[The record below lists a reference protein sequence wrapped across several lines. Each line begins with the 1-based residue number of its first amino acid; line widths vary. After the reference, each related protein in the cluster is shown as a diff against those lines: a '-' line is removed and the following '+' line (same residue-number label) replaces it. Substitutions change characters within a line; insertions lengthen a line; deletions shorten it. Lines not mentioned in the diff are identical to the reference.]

1 MLNKDLID
9 ITHIMGDGEAEIIP
23 LLTEEDTK
31 DLTVTDMP
39 EQMPIL
45 PLRGNVFFPGVVLPI
60 TAGREKSVR
69 LIKTAYK
76 NKDIIGVVAQC
87 AAVTDDPDYEDLYTY
102 GTMARVLKTLNM
114 PDGTTMVILQGL
126 DRFYLESIATKE
138 PYWIGK
144 VRPAGDNAKNMPA
157 DSDIVAEALRDSYLR
172 LLKLTPGVPSDPS
185 FAIRNIENPYFLL
198 NYIAAHL
205 DIEVSDKQKLLEIDD
220 FTQRAN
226 RVLEELSK
234 ETNLQELKIK
244 IQKKV
249 SKDIDKQQR
258 DYLLTQQLKTI
269 QEELGGSPAEQEV
282 EELRKKAEQKK
293 WSKEV
298 GETFEK
304 ELSRLS
310 SMHSSSPDYSVQLN
324 YLNFMLELPWNEFTD
339 SNFDLDKAQKTLDA
353 DHYGLEKVK
362 QRILEY
368 LAVLKLKGDMKSPV
382 LCLVGPPGV
391 GKTSLG
397 RSIASATGRKYVRVA
412 LGGLN
417 DESEIRGHR
426 RTYIGAMPGRIL
438 KSISKCGSS
447 NPVFVLDEI
456 DKVAGMSAHGDPA
469 SAMLEVLDPEQ
480 NTSFHDNYLD
490 IDYDLS
496 NVMFIATANSLS
508 NVHPALIDRMEVI
521 EVSGYIEQEKVQIA
535 KRHLLPKQIKEHGLK
550 KSDISIGDKLFST
563 IINNYTRE
571 SGVRQLDKV
580 IAKLIRHRAVEIVKE
595 QEFKKSIKESDLKSI
610 LGLPTAQHDRQL
622 SQDHVGVVCGLAW
635 TQVGGEILF
644 VEAASAKGEGKLN
657 LTGNLGDVMK
667 ESATLAYEYI
677 KTNAEALGI
686 EPEKA
691 SKQDLYIHVP
701 EGATPKDGPSAGVTM
716 FTAMLSVLKG
726 IKVKS
731 NVAMTGEITLRG
743 TVLPIGGI
751 KEKILAA
758 KRASISEI
766 ILSEANRKDIEEIQS
781 EYLEGLTFHYVENMG
796 EIPPLAFATQQNHE

>member
-1 MLNKDLID
+1 MLNKELID
-9 ITHIMGDGEAEIIP
+9 LTRLMGEGETEIIP
-23 LLTEEDTK
+23 LLTEENTK

-60 TAGREKSVR
+60 TAGREKSVQ

-76 NKDIIGVVAQC
+76 NRQIIGIVAQKS
-87 AAVTDDPDYEDLYTY
+87 ASTDDPADEDLYRY

-126 DRFYLESIATKE
+126 DRFFLEQITETE
-138 PYWIGK
+138 PYWVGRVK
-144 VRPAGDNAKNMPA
+144 PSPDTAKEMPQN
-157 DSDIVAEALRDSYLR
+157 AEAISEAVRDSYLK
-172 LLKLTPGVPSDPS
+172 LLKMNPNIPSDPS

-198 NYIAAHL
+198 NYVAAHL
-205 DIEVSDKQKLLEIDD
+205 DIEVADKQTLLEYDS
-220 FTQRAN
+220 FSKRAN
-226 RVLEELSK
+226 KVLEQLNE

-244 IQKKV
+244 IQRKV

-269 QEELGGSPAEQEV
+269 QEELGGSPAEQEI
-282 EELRKKAEQKK
+282 EELKKKVSNKK
-293 WSKEV
+293 WSEEV
-298 GETFEK
+298 AAVFDK
-304 ELSRLS
+304 ELKRLS
-310 SMHSSSPDYSVQLN
+310 SMHSSTPDYSVQLN
-324 YLNFMLELPWNEFTD
+324 YLNFMAELPWGEFSD
-339 SNFDLDKAQKTLDA
+339 DNFDLSKAQKTLDA

-362 QRILEY
+362 QRIIEY
-368 LAVLKLKGDMKSPV
+368 LAVLKLKGNMKSPV

-397 RSIASATGRKYVRVA
+397 KSIAKAVGREYVRVA

-438 KSISKCGSS
+438 KSISKAGTS

-456 DKVAGMSAHGDPA
+456 DKIGGMSAHGDPA

-508 NVHPALIDRMEVI
+508 NVHPALIDRMEI
-521 EVSGYIEQEKVQIA
+521 IDISGYIEQEKLQIA
-535 KRHLLPKQIKEHGLK
+535 KQHLLPKQLKEHGLTK
-550 KSDISIGDKLFST
+550 KEITLSDKTISSL
-563 IINNYTRE
+563 INLYTRE
-571 SGVRQLDKV
+571 SGVRQLDKT
-580 IAKLIRHRAVEIVKE
+580 IAKLVRHRAVQLVKE
-595 QEFKKSIKESDLKSI
+595 EEYKKAIKSEELQSV
-610 LGLPTAQHDRQL
+610 LGLPIAQHDNSL
-622 SQDHVGVVCGLAW
+622 KKNYIGVVCGLAW

-644 VEAASAKGEGKLN
+644 VEAAAAAGKGNLN

-677 KTNAEALGI
+677 KTNAESLGVDA
-686 EPEKA
+686 EDLEK
-691 SKQDLYIHVP
+691 KNIYVHVP

-716 FTAMLSVLKG
+716 FTAMLSTLTQK
-726 IKVKS
+726 KVKA
-731 NVAMTGEITLRG
+731 NLAMTGEITLRG
-743 TVLPIGGI
+743 NVLPVGGI

-758 KRASISEI
+758 KRAKITEI
-766 ILSEANRKDIEEIQS
+766 VLSESNRRDIEEIHQD
-781 EYLEGLTFHYVENMG
+781 YLSGLQFHYVENMS
-796 EIPPLAFATQQNHE
+796 EIPSLAFAK

>member
-1 MLNKDLID
+1 MSNKDLID
-9 ITHIMGDGEAEIIP
+9 ITHIMGEGEAEIIP
-23 LLTEEDTK
+23 LFTEEDTK

-76 NKDIIGVVAQC
+76 NRDMIGVVAQRS
-87 AAVTDDPDYEDLYTY
+87 AVTDDPDYEDLYTY
-102 GTMARVLKTLNM
+102 GTVARVLKTLNM

-126 DRFYLESIATKE
+126 DRFYLESITSKE
-138 PYWIGK
+138 PYWTGK
-144 VRPAGDNAKNMPA
+144 VRPESDNAKNLPA
-157 DSDIVAEALRDSYLR
+157 DSVIVAEALRDSYLK
-172 LLKLTPGVPSDPS
+172 LLKLTPGTPSDPS

-205 DIEVSDKQKLLEIDD
+205 DIEVSDKQRLLEIDD
-220 FTQRAN
+220 YTQRAN

-282 EELRKKAEQKK
+282 EELRKKAEEKK

-324 YLNFMLELPWNEFTD
+324 YLNFMLELPWGEFTD

-550 KSDISIGDKLFST
+550 KSDISISDKLFST

-595 QEFKKSIKESDLKSI
+595 QEFKKAIKESDLKTV

-677 KTNAEALGI
+677 KTNAESLGI
-686 EPEKA
+686 EPENA
-691 SKQDLYIHVP
+691 AKQDLYIHVP

-743 TVLPIGGI
+743 TVLPVGGI
-751 KEKILAA
+751 KEKILSA

-781 EYLEGLTFHYVENMG
+781 GYLEGLTFHYVENMG
-796 EIPPLAFATQQNHE
+796 QIPPLAFVTQ

>member
-9 ITHIMGDGEAEIIP
+9 LTRLMGDGDTEIIP

-39 EQMPIL
+39 ENLPIL

-60 TAGREKSVR
+60 TAGRERSVQ

-76 NKDIIGVVAQC
+76 NKQIIGIVAQK
-87 AAVTDDPDYEDLYTY
+87 VLSVEDPSDAELYRY

-126 DRFYLESIATKE
+126 DRFELEHIITNE
-138 PYWIGK
+138 PYWVGK
-144 VRPAGDNAKNMPA
+144 VQPAPDGAKDMPHNAQA
-157 DSDIVAEALRDSYLR
+157 VAEALRDSYLK
-172 LLKLTPGVPSDPS
+172 LLKMTTNVPSDPG
-185 FAIRNIENPYFLL
+185 FAIRNIESPYFLL
-198 NYIAAHL
+198 NYVAAHL
-205 DIEVSDKQKLLEIDD
+205 DIDVPEKQKLLEMDD
-220 FTQRAN
+220 FTKRAN
-226 RVLEELSK
+226 KVLEALSK
-234 ETNLQELKIK
+234 ETNLQELKMK
-244 IQKKV
+244 IQRKV

-269 QEELGGSPAEQEV
+269 QEELGGSPSEQEI
-282 EELRKKAEQKK
+282 EELKKKASKK
-293 WSKEV
+293 HWNQEVAAAFDKEI
-298 GETFEK
+298 G
-304 ELSRLS
+304 RLS

-324 YLNFMLELPWNEFTD
+324 YLNFMVDLPWNEFTTD
-339 SNFDLDKAQKTLDA
+339 NFDLDKAQKTLDA

-368 LAVLKLKGDMKSPV
+368 LAVLKLKGNMKSPV

-397 RSIASATGRKYVRVA
+397 KSIAKATGRKYVRVA

-438 KSISKCGSS
+438 KSVSKCGSS

-456 DKVAGMSAHGDPA
+456 DKVAGMSANGDPA

-480 NTSFHDNYLD
+480 NTAFHDNYLD

-508 NVHPALIDRMEVI
+508 NVHHALIDRMEVI
-521 EVSGYIEQEKVQIA
+521 DISGYIEQEKLQIA
-535 KRHLLPKQIKEHGLK
+535 LRHLLPKQLKEHGLAK
-550 KSDISIGDKLFST
+550 KDLGLSDKLLS
-563 IINNYTRE
+563 ILINQYTRE
-571 SGVRQLDKV
+571 SGVRQLDKT
-580 IAKLIRHRAVEIVKE
+580 IAKIVRHRAVQIVKGE
-595 QEFKKSIKESDLKSI
+595 EYKKAIKAEELKDI
-610 LGLPTAQHDRQL
+610 LGLPIAQHDNQL
-622 SQDHVGVVCGLAW
+622 NKNHIGVVCGLAW

-644 VEAASAKGEGKLN
+644 VEAAAGKGKGGLN

-677 KTNAEALGI
+677 KTNAESLGI
-686 EPEKA
+686 NADELEEKNM
-691 SKQDLYIHVP
+691 YIHVP

-716 FTAMLSVLKG
+716 FTAMLSTLKR
-726 IKVKS
+726 KEVKS

-743 TVLPIGGI
+743 TVLPVGGI

-758 KRASISEI
+758 KRATITDI
-766 ILSEANRKDIEEIQS
+766 ILSEANRRDIEDIKS
-781 EYLEGLTFHYVENMG
+781 DYLDGLQFHFVENMS
-796 EIPPLAFATQQNHE
+796 EIPSLAFVN

>member
-9 ITHIMGDGEAEIIP
+9 LTRLMGEGEAEIIP
-23 LLTEEDTK
+23 LLTEENTK
-31 DLTVTDMP
+31 DLTVADMP
-39 EQMPIL
+39 EEMAIL

-60 TAGREKSVR
+60 TAGRDKSVQ
-69 LIKTAYK
+69 LIKTAYR
-76 NKDIIGVVAQC
+76 NKDIIGVVAQKT
-87 AAVTDDPDYEDLYTY
+87 AVIDDPKEEDLYKI

-126 DRFYLESIATKE
+126 DRFKLESLVSNE

-144 VRPAGDNAKNMPA
+144 TTAAPDKAKDMPA
-157 DSDIVAEALRDSYLR
+157 DSVIISEALRDSYLK
-172 LLKLTPGVPSDPS
+172 LLKMMPNIPTDPS

-205 DIEVSDKQKLLEIDD
+205 EIEVSEKQELLELND
-220 FTQRAN
+220 FVKRADSI
-226 RVLEELSK
+226 LEHLNK

-249 SKDIDKQQR
+249 SRDIDKQQR
-258 DYLLTQQLKTI
+258 DFLLTQQLKTI
-269 QEELGGSPAEQEV
+269 QEELGGSPAEQEIDN
-282 EELRKKAEQKK
+282 LRKRAAEKN
-293 WSKEV
+293 WSEEV
-298 GETFEK
+298 SETFEK
-304 ELSRLS
+304 EIGRLS

-324 YLNFMLELPWNEFTD
+324 YLNFMLELPWNEFTVD
-339 SNFDLDKAQKTLDA
+339 NFDLERAQEILDE

-368 LAVLKLKGDMKSPV
+368 LAVLKLKGNMKSPV

-397 RSIASATGRKYVRVA
+397 KSIARATQRKYVRVA

-426 RTYIGAMPGRIL
+426 RTYIGAMAGRIL
-438 KSISKCGSS
+438 KSIAKCGSS

-456 DKVAGMSAHGDPA
+456 DKVGGMSAHGDPA

-508 NVHPALIDRMEVI
+508 NVHPALVDRMEVI
-521 EVSGYIEQEKVQIA
+521 DVSGYIEQEKLQIA
-535 KRHLLPKQIKEHGLK
+535 TRHLLPKQLKEHGMLK
-550 KSDISIGDKLFST
+550 KDIGISEKLLSQL
-563 IINNYTRE
+563 INQYTAE
-571 SGVRQLDKV
+571 SGVRQLDKT
-580 IAKLIRHRAVEIVKE
+580 IAKIVRYRAVQIVKGE
-595 QEFKKSIKESDLKSI
+595 EHKKAIKASELKEI
-610 LGLPTAQHDRQL
+610 LGLPTRHHDSQL
-622 SQDHVGVVCGLAW
+622 KKNHIGVVCGLAW

-644 VEAASAKGEGKLN
+644 VEAAAATGKGNLN

-677 KTNAEALGI
+677 KSNAEILGI
-686 EPEKA
+686 DIEELEK
-691 SKQDLYIHVP
+691 KNLYVHVP

-716 FTAMLSVLKG
+716 FTAMLSTLTQR
-726 IKVKS
+726 KVRAD
-731 NVAMTGEITLRG
+731 VAMTGEITLRG
-743 TVLPIGGI
+743 SVLPVGGI

-758 KRASISEI
+758 KRAGISEI
-766 ILSEANRKDIEEIQS
+766 ILSESNRRDIEDIQA
-781 EYLEGLTFHYVENMG
+781 EYLDGLTFHYVEKMS
-796 EIPPLAFATQQNHE
+796 EIPALAFEKNSETK

>member
-9 ITHIMGDGEAEIIP
+9 LTRIMGDGDAEIIP

-39 EQMPIL
+39 ESMPIL

-60 TAGREKSVR
+60 TAGREKSVQ
-69 LIKTAYK
+69 LIKAAYK
-76 NKDIIGVVAQC
+76 SKQIIGIVAQKM
-87 AAVTDDPDYEDLYTY
+87 ASIEDPADGDLYRY

-114 PDGTTMVILQGL
+114 PNGTTMVILQGL
-126 DRFYLESIATKE
+126 DRFELQQIISNE

-144 VRPAGDNAKNMPA
+144 VQPAPDPAKDMPDNAQA
-157 DSDIVAEALRDSYLR
+157 IAEALRDSYLK
-172 LLKLTPGVPSDPS
+172 LLKMTPNLPSDPA
-185 FAIRNIENPYFLL
+185 FAIRNIESPYFLL
-198 NYIAAHL
+198 NFVAAHL
-205 DIEVSDKQKLLEIDD
+205 DIDVPEKQKLLEIDD
-220 FTQRAN
+220 FTKRADC
-226 RVLEELSK
+226 VLEELSK

-244 IQKKV
+244 IQRKV

-269 QEELGGSPAEQEV
+269 QEELGGSPTEQEI
-282 EELRKKAEQKK
+282 EELKKKAAKK
-293 WSKEV
+293 HWSKEV
-298 GETFEK
+298 AVVFDK
-304 ELSRLS
+304 EIARLS

-324 YLNFMLELPWNEFTD
+324 YLNFMVELPWNEFTTD
-339 SNFDLDKAQKTLDA
+339 NFDLDKAQKVLDA

-368 LAVLKLKGDMKSPV
+368 LAVLKLKGNMKSPV

-397 RSIASATGRKYVRVA
+397 KSIAKATGRKYVRVA

-438 KSISKCGSS
+438 KSVSKCGSS

-456 DKVAGMSAHGDPA
+456 DKVAGMSASGDPA

-480 NTSFHDNYLD
+480 NTAFHDNYLD

-521 EVSGYIEQEKVQIA
+521 DISGYIEQEKLQIA
-535 KRHLLPKQIKEHGLK
+535 VRHLLPKQLKEHGLAK
-550 KSDISIGDKLFST
+550 KDLGLSEKLISIL
-563 IINNYTRE
+563 INQYTRE
-571 SGVRQLDKV
+571 SGVRQLDKT
-580 IAKLIRHRAVEIVKE
+580 IAKVVRHRAVQIVK
-595 QEFKKSIKESDLKSI
+595 QEDYKKAIKAEELKEI
-610 LGLPTAQHDRQL
+610 LGLPTAWHDNQL
-622 SQDHVGVVCGLAW
+622 NKNHIGVVCGLAW

-644 VEAASAKGEGKLN
+644 VEAAAGKGKGGLN

-677 KTNAEALGI
+677 KTNADSLGI
-686 EPEKA
+686 NADELEEKNM
-691 SKQDLYIHVP
+691 YIHVP

-716 FTAMLSVLKG
+716 FTAMLSTLKHVE
-726 IKVKS
+726 VKS

-743 TVLPIGGI
+743 TVLPVGGI

-758 KRASISEI
+758 KRATITEI
-766 ILSEANRKDIEEIQS
+766 ILSEANRRDIEEINS
-781 EYLEGLTFHYVENMG
+781 DYLDGLQFHFVENMS
-796 EIPPLAFATQQNHE
+796 EIPPLAFVS

>member
-1 MLNKDLID
+1 M
-9 ITHIMGDGEAEIIP
+9 
-23 LLTEEDTK
+23 
-31 DLTVTDMP
+31 
-39 EQMPIL
+39 
-45 PLRGNVFFPGVVLPI
+45 
-60 TAGREKSVR
+60 
-69 LIKTAYK
+69 
-76 NKDIIGVVAQC
+76 
-87 AAVTDDPDYEDLYTY
+87 
-102 GTMARVLKTLNM
+102 
-114 PDGTTMVILQGL
+114 
-126 DRFYLESIATKE
+126 
-138 PYWIGK
+138 
-144 VRPAGDNAKNMPA
+144 
-157 DSDIVAEALRDSYLR
+157 
-172 LLKLTPGVPSDPS
+172 PSDPS

-610 LGLPTAQHDRQL
+610 LGLPTAQHYRQL

-677 KTNAEALGI
+677 KTNAEVLGI

-691 SKQDLYIHVP
+691 AKQDLYIHVP

-743 TVLPIGGI
+743 TVLPVGGI